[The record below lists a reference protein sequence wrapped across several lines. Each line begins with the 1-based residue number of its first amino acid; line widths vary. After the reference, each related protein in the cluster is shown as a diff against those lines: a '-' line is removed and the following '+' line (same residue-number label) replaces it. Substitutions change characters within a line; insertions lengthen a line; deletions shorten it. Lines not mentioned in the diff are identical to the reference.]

1 MKLYPPILERTIPA
15 FYTDSEGTV
24 ITVPF
29 SMNRATDLK
38 DVKGFQ
44 LKIRAIQSN
53 SNDSLGTVTS
63 YEKPAYNIDTK
74 NYSVN
79 FIIPDEML
87 GDSEIVTQKEKFFIG
102 NFYKLQMAYINND
115 NELGYF
121 STVSIVKYTTKP
133 NIYIENLSH
142 NDLNNHSYN
151 YIGIYSQ
158 KNMDVTEKAYQ
169 YRFIL
174 TDYNDQIIDDTG
186 LLLCDNINNQET
198 YQCKFY
204 YSYMSDIPDGYI
216 PDTFIKKY
224 YILQLIVYTNNKLIV
239 SSSSYKLIKQELQL
253 PTYDTP
259 IISKLNF
266 DNGYVSILIEG
277 PINQETQLEEKLLKE
292 YLISRAC
299 EDSNFLE
306 WEEIYKIRLNN
317 EYISKQTPIDFTV
330 EQGKSYV
337 YSIQEKMYDG
347 SYSNRILSNT
357 IQVDFEDVFIYD
369 GEKQLKIKYNPK
381 IGSFK
386 INNAETKTDTIGSKF
401 PVFFRNS
408 HIKYKEISIGGLIS
422 YLSDEQEL
430 FMTNEEL
437 SIENMPN
444 IQVIEGGYRELQGLP
459 LLEKVKELSKVEK
472 YDYIKIEDP
481 LEGRVRTVNLEDY
494 SISAER
500 IFKNKVINWLSNG
513 KVKLFRSPTEG
524 NFLIYLTNV
533 SLTPEDRIGRLVH
546 SFQATAY
553 EISDYNYKDLIQH
566 NIYRHLTVTEWVS
579 LPLSSSSQPI
589 DYLKGG
595 IPDDRYYQDN
605 QIWYLRG
612 SIIPTNI
619 IATSISFSG
628 VNPGATFN
636 IRFKTNEV
644 QTITIGATGNYEL
657 EPEYKI
663 YTVQIPND
671 AQYTGIITYTY
682 NKE

>member
-1 MKLYPPILERTIPA
+1 
-15 FYTDSEGTV
+15 
-24 ITVPF
+24 
-29 SMNRATDLK
+29 
-38 DVKGFQ
+38 
-44 LKIRAIQSN
+44 
-53 SNDSLGTVTS
+53 
-63 YEKPAYNIDTK
+63 
-74 NYSVN
+74 
-79 FIIPDEML
+79 
-87 GDSEIVTQKEKFFIG
+87 
-102 NFYKLQMAYINND
+102 
-115 NELGYF
+115 
-121 STVSIVKYTTKP
+121 
-133 NIYIENLSH
+133 
-142 NDLNNHSYN
+142 
-151 YIGIYSQ
+151 
-158 KNMDVTEKAYQ
+158 
-169 YRFIL
+169 
-174 TDYNDQIIDDTG
+174 
-186 LLLCDNINNQET
+186 
-198 YQCKFY
+198 
-204 YSYMSDIPDGYI
+204 
-216 PDTFIKKY
+216 
-224 YILQLIVYTNNKLIV
+224 
-239 SSSSYKLIKQELQL
+239 
-253 PTYDTP
+253 
-259 IISKLNF
+259 
-266 DNGYVSILIEG
+266 
-277 PINQETQLEEKLLKE
+277 
-292 YLISRAC
+292 
-299 EDSNFLE
+299 
-306 WEEIYKIRLNN
+306 
-317 EYISKQTPIDFTV
+317 
-330 EQGKSYV
+330 
-337 YSIQEKMYDG
+337 
-347 SYSNRILSNT
+347 
-357 IQVDFEDVFIYD
+357 
-369 GEKQLKIKYNPK
+369 
-381 IGSFK
+381 
-386 INNAETKTDTIGSKF
+386 
-401 PVFFRNS
+401 
-408 HIKYKEISIGGLIS
+408 
-422 YLSDEQEL
+422 
-430 FMTNEEL
+430 MTNEKL